1 MKKTIVWTALLVVCA
16 LRISLTVQ
24 AQEDPKPKKYDN
36 THWKRISLTSYKSG
50 QLARAKEIIQ
60 NYHGKASE
68 KAGTPRPAM
77 IIDLISGDWDV
88 MTVWDMPE
96 GLEEFSWETSPRD
109 IKWRKAFNEIAGGAD
124 KATAILNEYSSL
136 IVRSNR
142 YIGRI
147 RQ

>member
-1 MKKTIVWTALLVVCA
+1 MKGGKKLN
-16 LRISLTVQ
+16 
-24 AQEDPKPKKYDN
+24 DPQ
-36 THWKRISLTSYKSG
+36 WKRISLTTYKSG
-50 QLARAKEIIQ
+50 QLTRAKEIIA

-88 MTVWDMPE
+88 MTVWDMPG
-96 GLEEFSWETSPRD
+96 GLEEFNWETSRRD
-109 IKWRKAFNEIAGGAD
+109 VKWRKALDEIAGGAD

-136 IVRSNR
+136 IVRTNR
-142 YIGRI
+142 YIGKL

>member
-1 MKKTIVWTALLVVCA
+1 MKKSVLWVLLMNVCVLHISFTA
-16 LRISLTVQ
+16 RGQNETG
-24 AQEDPKPKKYDN
+24 KKYNN
-36 THWKRISLTSYKSG
+36 TQWKRISLTSFKSG
-50 QLARAKEIIQ
+50 QLARAKEIVE

-77 IIDLISGDWDV
+77 IIDLVSGDWDV

-96 GLEEFSWETSPRD
+96 GLEEFNWETSPRD
-109 IKWRKAFNEIAGGAD
+109 IKWRKALNEIAGGAD

-136 IVRSNR
+136 IVRSTR

>member
-1 MKKTIVWTALLVVCA
+1 MKKAMVWAVLPIVWALHL
-16 LRISLTVQ
+16 SPTVL
-24 AQEDPKPKKYDN
+24 AQEDPKPKKFNN
-36 THWKRISLTSYKSG
+36 TQWKRISLTSYRSG
-50 QLARAKEIIQ
+50 QFARAKEIIQ

-96 GLEEFSWETSPRD
+96 GLEEFNWETSQRD
-109 IKWRKAFNEIAGGAD
+109 IKWRKALNEIAGGAD

-136 IVRSNR
+136 IVRHTR
-142 YIGRI
+142 YIGKI

>member
-1 MKKTIVWTALLVVCA
+1 MKKSLLHSIVIFVCA
-16 LRISLTVQ
+16 LQISTLAQ
-24 AQEDPKPKKYDN
+24 AQNETGKKYNDPQ
-36 THWKRISLTSYKSG
+36 WKRISLTSYKSG

-77 IIDLISGDWDV
+77 IIDLVSGDWDV

-96 GLEEFSWETSPRD
+96 GLEEFNWETSPRD

-136 IVRSNR
+136 IVRSTR
-142 YIGRI
+142 YIGKI